1 MEKIMQ
7 LLQTE
12 GANVKLEVSGE
23 DLLAFSNDLINR
35 AVAELAAQTAQ
46 SKEEKFYSKS
56 EVLELCDVCDTTLW
70 HWNKR
75 GYLKRVKV
83 GSKVRYRKSDV
94 DKVLGNESQTHKSA

>member
-1 MEKIMQ
+1 MKKIMQ

-35 AVAELAAQTAQ
+35 AVAELSTHAAQ

-56 EVLELCDVCDTTLW
+56 EVLELCGVCDTTLW

-75 GYLKRVKV
+75 GYLKCVKV

-94 DKVLGNESQTHKSA
+94 EKILGVENSKSA

>member
-1 MEKIMQ
+1 MK
-7 LLQTE
+7 LLQSS

-35 AVAELAAQTAQ
+35 AVAELSAQTAQ
-46 SKEEKFYSKS
+46 TKEEKLYTKA
-56 EVLELCDVCDTTLW
+56 EVLELCSVCDTTLW

-75 GYLKRVKV
+75 GYLKSVKV

-94 DKVLGNESQTHKSA
+94 DKVLGLETSKSA